1 MPLKNPVAKDRTAPL
16 IVRDPDILGGRPV
29 FRGTRVPVDVL
40 FENLAD
46 GLTLDEILSAYPTL
60 DRQDVVSALKLARK
74 RLLDDAA

>member
-1 MPLKNPVAKDRTAPL
+1 MAVDIPTTDRPTEEL

-40 FENLAD
+40 FDNLAD
-46 GLTLDEILSAYPTL
+46 GLTLAEILEAYPTL
-60 DRQDVVSALKLARK
+60 DRQDVVSALDLARK